1 MPFLQL
7 QNLGKNFRQGKT
19 EIPVLEGVTVDIEE
33 GEFVAIV
40 GPSGCGKSTLLRLI
54 HGIEEP
60 SSGKILFRG
69 KETRGI
75 NPACAMVFQSFGL
88 LPWYTVQ
95 ENVEV
100 ALEARGLEEHEIR
113 RRAARYIDKV
123 GLDGNENAY
132 PRELSGG
139 MNRRVG
145 ICRALAVE
153 PELLIMDEPFSG
165 LDALTA
171 LHMREELLDLWKDP
185 DFPANTVLMVTHI
198 IEEAVELADRVLVM
212 GAKPGKIV
220 MDLAVDLPRPRDKRN
235 PKYLEKVDEI
245 FAKIV

>member
-1 MPFLQL
+1 MAFLQI
-7 QNLGKNFRQGKT
+7 QNLEKKFRQGKT
-19 EIPVLEGVTVDIEE
+19 ETPCFEGVSVDIEE

-54 HGIEEP
+54 HGLEQP
-60 SSGKILFRG
+60 SGGKILFRG
-69 KETRGI
+69 QEVRGL

-95 ENVEV
+95 ENIQV
-100 ALEARGLEEHEIR
+100 ALEARGLDEHEIR
-113 RRAARYIDKV
+113 RRTARYLDKV
-123 GLDGNENAY
+123 GLDGYENAY

-153 PELLIMDEPFSG
+153 PELLLMDEPFSG
-165 LDALTA
+165 LDALTT
-171 LHMREELLDLWKDP
+171 LHLREELLDLWKDP
-185 DFPANTVLMVTHI
+185 DFPANTVIMVTHI

-220 MDLAVDLPRPRDKRN
+220 MDMPVELPRPRDKRN